1 MIKPFKFLQGRP
13 PRLYH
18 YNTSPPSYINTRY
31 DTMVAR
37 HVSNCMRT
45 HRHWRGY
52 ETWVH
57 ETNGYATLRIL
68 AGINIG
74 GMFHINYSITRNN
87 DTEEYRISVPLADL
101 QRG

>member
-1 MIKPFKFLQGRP
+1 MIKPFKFLQGGSSSP
-13 PRLYH
+13 NYV
-18 YNTSPPSYINTRY
+18 PPSYINTRY

-68 AGINIG
+68 SGINIG
-74 GMFHINYSITRNN
+74 GMFHMNYSITRNN
-87 DTEEYRISVPLADL
+87 DIEEYRVSVPLVDL